1 MPCNAL
7 MWSHLVWQMK
17 SQPCSDYS
25 LLSDRLKLAAQRHS
39 TILITLHLA
48 RLNTIHKKHT
58 SFPLTSKE
66 PAHTY
71 WLQHALIEA

>member
-25 LLSDRLKLAAQRHS
+25 LL
-39 TILITLHLA
+39 
-48 RLNTIHKKHT
+48 
-58 SFPLTSKE
+58 LTGSS
-66 PAHTY
+66 
-71 WLQHALIEA
+71 LQHSDTPHFCTAITSTLQY